1 MAIMVT
7 MLKGQSIVPVKPLTN
22 IESSQWRWDPK
33 RSTWL
38 QWSEIAKSWVANH
51 KPLPQ
56 WFIEADGT
64 IPASVFLRLWNQ
76 ASSWSDLHQHL
87 FWLSLPELQLL
98 AEQLAFECRRC
109 GVESPEMLSSDV
121 IQTTIPVS
129 EWLEEGLVSRIEGAE
144 ISTHAS
150 EHMTT
155 YDPMQ
160 ALFEAQKKRN
170 EQGLSESRPF
180 FQTVEQGKFT
190 AKH

>member
-1 MAIMVT
+1 M
-7 MLKGQSIVPVKPLTN
+7 SPTN
-22 IESSQWRWDPK
+22 TNVESLDWRWDTT

-38 QWSEIAKSWVANH
+38 QWSEESKSWVANH

-56 WFIEADGT
+56 WFLEASGT
-64 IPASVFLRLWNQ
+64 IPASIFLRLWKQ
-76 ASSWSDLHQHL
+76 ASSWSELHQHL

-109 GVESPEMLSSDV
+109 GVESPQMLSSDV
-121 IQTTIPVS
+121 VQTTIPIS
-129 EWLEEGLVSRIEGAE
+129 EWLQEGLVSRIEGVE
-144 ISTHAS
+144 VSTHSS
-150 EHMTT
+150 EHVTT